1 MGRGEILLWTFWHNP
16 GRVDGLVAAVV
27 VILDVGKIHCL
38 GNPRPL
44 IHLPQPV
51 RQVRIIGN
59 APQVALEVAVVHRVK
74 TNQRGEQANVRFGQV
89 LAGQVTVGVQH
100 LFQMIQLRKHIFE
113 RFFISLL

>member
-1 MGRGEILLWTFWHNP
+1 M
-16 GRVDGLVAAVV
+16 
-27 VILDVGKIHCL
+27 ILDVFKIHRL

-44 IHLPQPV
+44 INLPQPV

-74 TNQRGEQANVRFGQV
+74 TNQRGEQTNVRFGQE

-100 LFQMIQLRKHIFE
+100 LFQVIQFRKDIVE
-113 RFFISLL
+113 RLFISLL